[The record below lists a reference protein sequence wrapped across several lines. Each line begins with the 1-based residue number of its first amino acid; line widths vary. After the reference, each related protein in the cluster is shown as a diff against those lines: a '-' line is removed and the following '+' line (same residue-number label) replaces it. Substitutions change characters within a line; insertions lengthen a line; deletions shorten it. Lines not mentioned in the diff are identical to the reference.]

1 MFVSFLFSIF
11 IIFVIFVIFVIG
23 GKCLEMTHICDFFEF
38 ELLNLA
44 PPPWVPDAPLLSS
57 KPTMNRLLTSF

>member
-57 KPTMNRLLTSF
+57 NHVQNGPFTSC